1 MISLHTAPS
10 QNDFMSELAVT
21 EDGDPFTNIGH
32 IIFNYS
38 GIKSLDDYVDKCL
51 KLGSDIIE
59 MAIDLQTYIERN
71 LTDKQKEIGIKIIKV
86 YHDLLENVKKYEYN
100 SNNSDL
106 INDKLNVEI
115 KKILQT
121 INYYVKHPEYFMP
134 DENSGTSDFFA
145 EWYTRKDR
153 LDIMRE
159 NTFEKIRSED
169 TSKNLDYKKTS
180 KLEDIKR
187 PSNMIEYCT
196 NPIAIKNDNSLTKIK
211 NDENDIDSNSKNK
224 NSLTKLNDEN
234 DIDSDPNKKKTNYK
248 LLSCCILIP
257 IVLLSWGNKKN
268 YTFSISI

>member
-1 MISLHTAPS
+1 MISLHTAQS
-10 QNDFMSELAVT
+10 QNDYMSELAVT

-32 IIFNYS
+32 IIFINS
-38 GIKSLDDYVDKCL
+38 GTKNLDDYVEKCL
-51 KLGSDIIE
+51 KLSNDLIE

-71 LTDKQKEIGIKIIKV
+71 LTDKQNEIGIKIIKG

-145 EWYTRKDR
+145 EWLTRKDR
-153 LDIMRE
+153 LDIMRKNTFKKNWSE
-159 NTFEKIRSED
+159 NT
-169 TSKNLDYKKTS
+169 TKNLGNKKTHQ
-180 KLEDIKR
+180 LEDKKKS
-187 PSNMIEYCT
+187 SNMIEYCT
-196 NPIAIKNDNSLTKIK
+196 NPIAIKNDNSLTKI
-211 NDENDIDSNSKNK
+211 NDENDIDSNPKNK

-234 DIDSDPNKKKTNYK
+234 DIDSDPNNKKTNYK
-248 LLSCCILIP
+248 LIFCIAIP
-257 IVLLSWGNKKN
+257 IVLFSWGKKN
-268 YTFSISI
+268 NFSNSIFSI

>member
-1 MISLHTAPS
+1 MISLHTAQS
-10 QNDFMSELAVT
+10 QNDYMSELAVT

-32 IIFNYS
+32 IIFINS
-38 GIKSLDDYVDKCL
+38 GTKNLDDYVEKCL

-71 LTDKQKEIGIKIIKV
+71 LTDKQNEIGIKIIKG

-145 EWYTRKDR
+145 EWLTRKDR
-153 LDIMRE
+153 LDIMRK
-159 NTFEKIRSED
+159 NTFNKNWSEN
-169 TSKNLDYKKTS
+169 TSKNLDYKKTYQ
-180 KLEDIKR
+180 LEDKKKS
-187 PSNMIEYCT
+187 SNMIEYCT
-196 NPIAIKNDNSLTKIK
+196 NPI
-211 NDENDIDSNSKNK
+211 ENN

-234 DIDSDPNKKKTNYK
+234 DIESDPNNKKTNYK
-248 LLSCCILIP
+248 LIFCIAIP
-257 IVLLSWGNKKN
+257 IVLFSWGKKN
-268 YTFSISI
+268 NFSNSIFSI